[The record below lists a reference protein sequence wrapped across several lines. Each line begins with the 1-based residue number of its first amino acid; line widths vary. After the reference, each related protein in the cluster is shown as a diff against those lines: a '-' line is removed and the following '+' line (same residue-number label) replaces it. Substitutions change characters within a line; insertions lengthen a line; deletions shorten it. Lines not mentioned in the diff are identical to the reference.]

1 MFQIFKIRQ
10 YWLGVIR
17 GFEIAFILIEFLII
31 DRMSHRRWMFG
42 LIPKKFKKDGIVQT
56 EPERLRTVIELLGP
70 TFVKFGQILADR
82 PDIIS
87 DKLREELKKLQSTA
101 EPFSHSK
108 AIELIEEE
116 LGGKIEDFFIEFKR
130 EACIGSASI
139 GQVYQ
144 GTLKNGEVVV
154 IKIQRPDIRTK
165 IELDLRILSYFAEQ
179 LVKDYPGFRVVDV
192 VGIVEEFGDSLIKE
206 LNYLNEASNA
216 IRFNSIFQNAPY
228 CKIPKVYL
236 DLTTDK
242 MLVMEFVEGTPP
254 DNRQLLLDAGL
265 NPSEV
270 ARNGSVILLEMIF
283 KHGFFHADP
292 HPGNLFIQS
301 NNTIAIID
309 FGMVGIL
316 KPAHMHFLAGFSYGL
331 ASNNASTITD
341 AVLTLCGKKYFAE
354 RVDLEFYIRDML
366 NHHGAFSYENLD
378 FSQILNECLKIIQRY
393 DLKLPGNMFL
403 LIKAL
408 ATIEKFGF
416 NLDPEMSLAAVIRP
430 YAEHLIKEKFSPKQ
444 IAGDIFD
451 TLKDY
456 GSLVRDFPAEINE
469 ILYRLKKG
477 RIGIDINIE
486 DEKVL
491 VNGFKQVGGVLSITL
506 LLGFMLAG
514 STVLLIY
521 GKAITAASILFGI
534 SVFFSVSLL
543 MRLFIK
549 TRL

>member
-1 MFQIFKIRQ
+1 
-10 YWLGVIR
+10 LGVIR

-42 LIPKKFKKDGIVQT
+42 LIPKRFKKDGIVQT

-87 DKLREELKKLQSTA
+87 DKLRAELKKLQSTV
-101 EPFSHSK
+101 EPFSHNK
-108 AIELIEEE
+108 AMELIEEE
-116 LGGKIEDFFIEFKR
+116 LGGKIENFFAEFKG
-130 EACIGSASI
+130 EASIGSASI
-139 GQVYQ
+139 GQVYK
-144 GTLKNGEVVV
+144 GTLKTGEEVVV
-154 IKIQRPDIRTK
+154 KIQRPDIKAK
-165 IELDLRILSYFAEQ
+165 IELDLRILTYFAEQ
-179 LVKDYPGFRVVDV
+179 LVNDYPGFRVVDV
-192 VGIVEEFGDSLIKE
+192 VGIVEEFGESLIKE

-216 IRFNSIFQNAPY
+216 IRFNSIFQNAEY

-242 MLVMEFVEGTPP
+242 MLVMEFVDGTPP
-254 DNRQLLLDAGL
+254 DSRQLLLDAGL

-292 HPGNLFIQS
+292 HPGNLFIQT

-316 KPAHMHFLAGFSYGL
+316 KPAHMHFLAGFAYGL

-354 RVDLEFYIRDML
+354 RNDLEFYIRDML

-378 FSQILNECLKIIQRY
+378 FSQVLNECLKIIQRY

-456 GSLVRDFPAEINE
+456 GSLIRDFPAEINE